1 MHQPPSTVSSV
12 NQLLRSD
19 LKQLHDMMAEY
30 IKLEEKLK
38 LSMPHHEQQIMQ
50 VAYCMLKEL
59 IDNKTRDVRR
69 RMREMKRYQ

>member
-1 MHQPPSTVSSV
+1 
-12 NQLLRSD
+12 
-19 LKQLHDMMAEY
+19 MMAEY

-38 LSMPHHEQQIMQ
+38 LSMPRHEQQIMQ